1 MPLCFVKYDVDPSEY
16 KIHKDVYDLDI
27 ILTPKPILYDADKRI
42 LVLEHITGMSVS
54 DLHGEGADL
63 IAAELFER
71 IRSMVRTL
79 AERGIEYRD
88 ITGYNFMMDDDGRLW
103 IIDFEHAARKEKITD
118 DFVDQFLRGRNAWNE
133 EFR

>member
-1 MPLCFVKYDVDPSEY
+1 MPLCFVKYDVDPNEY
-16 KIHKDVYDLDI
+16 EIHKDVYDLDI
-27 ILTPKPILYDADKRI
+27 MLTPKPILYDADKRI

-63 IAAELFER
+63 IAPELFER

-88 ITGYNFMMDDDGRLW
+88 ITGYNFMLDDEGRLW
-103 IIDFEHAARKEKITD
+103 IIDFEHAARKEIITD
-118 DFVDQFLRGRNAWNE
+118 DFVDHFLRGLNAWNE